1 MSTTPPLH
9 TERRTLLTVFCE
21 ASLEPLLVRDMDRLG
36 VGGYTFS
43 DARGK
48 GSRGVRDAS
57 WDESRNIR
65 VEVICARA
73 QAETLLAHL
82 QERYYANYA
91 MVACLSEVEVLRPGK
106 F

>member
-1 MSTTPPLH
+1 MSAMH
-9 TERRTLLTVFCE
+9 TEKRTLLTVFTE
-21 ASLEPLLVRDMDRLG
+21 STIEPVLVRDMDRMG
-36 VGGYTFS
+36 IKGYTIS

-65 VEVICARA
+65 IEVICARV
-73 QAETLLAHL
+73 QAEALLTHL
-82 QERYYANYA
+82 QARYYSNYA
-91 MVACLSEVEVLRPGK
+91 MVAYFSEVEVLRPDK